1 MTTPERKLIHL
12 ATGMPEQMAYGSD
25 KEMRTGICK
34 KQVDETF
41 LAKEGFQGDGVADL
55 RYHGGPD
62 RAVCVYP
69 YEHYKKWNEQ
79 SCSSRSS
86 HTRL

>member
-41 LAKEGFQGDGVADL
+41 
-55 RYHGGPD
+55 
-62 RAVCVYP
+62 
-69 YEHYKKWNEQ
+69 
-79 SCSSRSS
+79 
-86 HTRL
+86 